1 VTKEVAVASEQY
13 AIMQKG
19 KLDMVQDMIKEN
31 LGDSNITLS
40 DLTRISFPSGKSK
53 TWIIPDIEAE
63 GGELEA
69 KAIVGII
76 LMTQRTRQYWEESFE
91 DTGGGTPPDCSSEDG
106 IFGRGN
112 PGGECDNCLFSQFD
126 TDTGRQSCSEKR
138 LIFMITQDDILPIM
152 VSAPPTSLKNVR
164 KYILGLT
171 SKQKRIH
178 SVYTELTLVTDKSQ
192 GGIDYPKIQIRKIG
206 DVENPEITAQY
217 AKMIKPYLQREA
229 ARAAQEGV

>member
-1 VTKEVAVASEQY
+1 
-13 AIMQKG
+13 MQKG

-31 LGDSNITLS
+31 LGDSKITLS
-40 DLTRISFPSGKSK
+40 DLSRISFPSGKSK
-53 TWIIPDIEAE
+53 TWIVPDIEAE
-63 GGELEA
+63 GGEIEA
-69 KAIVGII
+69 KAITGIV

-126 TDTGRQSCSEKR
+126 EDTKRQSCSEKR

-171 SKQKRIH
+171 SKQKPIH

-192 GGIDYPKIQIRKIG
+192 GGIDYPKIQIRKVG

-217 AKMIKPYLQREA
+217 AKMIKPYLQKEA
-229 ARAAQEGV
+229 ARAAQEGM

>member
-1 VTKEVAVASEQY
+1 MTKEVAVASEQY

>member
-1 VTKEVAVASEQY
+1 MTKEVAVAKQY

-19 KLDMVQDMIKEN
+19 KIDTVKEMISEN

-53 TWIIPDIEAE
+53 SWIIPDIEAE
-63 GGELEA
+63 GGEIES
-69 KAIVGII
+69 KAITGII

-126 TDTGRQSCSEKR
+126 TDTGRQACQEKR

-171 SKQKRIH
+171 SKQKWIH

-192 GGIDYPKIQIRKIG
+192 GGIDYPKIQIRKVG
-206 DVENPEITAQY
+206 DVEVPDITAQY
-217 AKMIKPYLQREA
+217 AKMIKPYLQWEA
-229 ARAAQEGV
+229 ARAAEEGV